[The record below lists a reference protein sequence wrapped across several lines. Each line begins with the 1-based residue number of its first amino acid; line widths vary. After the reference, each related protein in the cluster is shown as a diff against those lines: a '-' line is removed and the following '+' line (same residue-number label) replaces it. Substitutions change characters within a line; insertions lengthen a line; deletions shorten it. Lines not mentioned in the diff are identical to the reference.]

1 MNYFNL
7 IFLNKSILRIF
18 QIEEFEKE
26 KMFGKCIEFGAD
38 SKIEKNFLKINHHN
52 YTSTFSNL
60 TKKKNIIKIN
70 LEKKLLHKKKIRQR
84 YNI

>member
-38 SKIEKNFLKINHHN
+38 SKIEKNFLKTNHNN

-60 TKKKNIIKIN
+60 TKKK
-70 LEKKLLHKKKIRQR
+70 
-84 YNI
+84 YY